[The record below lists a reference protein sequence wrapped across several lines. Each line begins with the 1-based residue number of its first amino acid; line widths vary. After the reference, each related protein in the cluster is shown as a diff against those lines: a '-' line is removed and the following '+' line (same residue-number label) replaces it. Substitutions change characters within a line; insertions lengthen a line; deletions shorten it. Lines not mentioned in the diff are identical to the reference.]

1 MKRTL
6 KTVAT
11 VALAGFVVASC
22 SSLNKMKRLEKN
34 IAYKVTPEMLEA
46 KGGQVDLKIDATIP
60 AKYFNKKV
68 TLVATPVLKFQNGG
82 EKAYEPKTFQGE
94 KVQGN
99 NEVVPYATEKTV
111 NYSGTVPFEEGMR
124 VSGLYVKFQGSKG
137 KKSADYESRK
147 IADGVIATATMV
159 NNAPAIAIGA
169 DQFERI
175 TKEEQEAAIYYLINS
190 AQIRTKEMSSK
201 EIKAMEKFIKDAKAA
216 EDMELK
222 NIQIQSYASPDGPM
236 SFNEN
241 LANNREGAADKFVKN
256 NMKKNKVEEYKDLD
270 FFKKY
275 VVAEDWEGF
284 KKAMEES
291 NIRDKELILRVLAM
305 YSDPEVREREI
316 KNISSA
322 YSVVAEQILPKL
334 RRSKFVVNAER
345 IGKSDEEIRNLAK
358 SNPSALNVE
367 ELLYAATLFDNNGD
381 KLAIYE
387 AAMRQFPNDWRG
399 FNDAG
404 MILFETGKVAQAKA
418 DFEKANAL
426 SANNKTIKNNLGAV
440 ELINGNVKE
449 AEVLFGA
456 ATGAGNEVNYNKGI
470 VAIMKGDYKAAVDYF
485 GKCNCVNAALA
496 NILAG
501 NNNEA
506 AKKLNEG
513 KDDSALAS
521 YLKAVIAARNN
532 DNSAVLSN
540 LKTACSKDAS
550 MKKLAATDMEFAKLF
565 DNADFQAIVQYK
577 AADFISAA
585 FFIFLFRTIFSF
597 SLSLTYFSRLL
608 FYIC

>member
-6 KTVAT
+6 RTVAVLT
-11 VALAGFVVASC
+11 LAGVVISSC
-22 SSLNKMKRLEKN
+22 ASLNKMKKMEKN
-34 IAYKVTPEMLEA
+34 IAYKVTPEVLEA
-46 KGGQVDLKIDATIP
+46 KGGQVDVKIDATIP

-99 NEVVPYATEKTV
+99 NEVVPYTTEKTV
-111 NYSGTVPFEEGMR
+111 SYSGSVPFEEAMR
-124 VSGLYVKFQGSKG
+124 VSGLYVKFVGSKG
-137 KKSADYESRK
+137 AKSVDYESRK
-147 IADGVIATATMV
+147 IADGVIATATLV
-159 NNAPAIAIGA
+159 DNTPAAAIGA
-169 DQFERI
+169 DKFERI

-190 AQIRTKEMSSK
+190 AQIRTKEIKSGD
-201 EIKAMEKFIKDAKAA
+201 IKALEKFIKDAKVA

-236 SFNEN
+236 SLNEK
-241 LANNREGAADKFVKN
+241 LANNRENAADKFVKN
-256 NMKKNKVEEYKDLD
+256 NMKKNKVDEYKNLD

-305 YSDPEVREREI
+305 HSDPEVREREI

-322 YSVVAEQILPKL
+322 FSTIADQILPKL

-345 IGKSDEEIRNLAK
+345 IGKSDEEIRDLAK
-358 SNPSALNVE
+358 SNPAELNVE

-387 AAMRQFPNDWRG
+387 TAMKQFPSDWRG

-404 MILFETGKVAQAKA
+404 MILFEMGKIEQAKA
-418 DFEKANAL
+418 NFQKADQMA
-426 SANNKTIKNNLGAV
+426 ANNKVIKNNLGAV
-440 ELINGNVKE
+440 ELKNGNVKE

-456 ATGAGNEVNYNKGI
+456 ATGVGNEVNYNKGI

-485 GKCNCVNAALA
+485 GKCNCENAALA
-496 NILAG
+496 NLLAG
-501 NNNEA
+501 NNSEA
-506 AKKLNEG
+506 AKKLSEN
-513 KDDSALAS
+513 KSDSALAA
-521 YLKAVIAARNN
+521 YLKAVVAARNN
-532 DNSAVLSN
+532 DTNAVLSN
-540 LKTACSKDAS
+540 LKAACAKDAA
-550 MKKLAATDMEFAKLF
+550 MKQLAATDLEFAKLF
-565 DNADFQAIVQYK
+565 DNADFKAIVK
-577 AADFISAA
+577 
-585 FFIFLFRTIFSF
+585 
-597 SLSLTYFSRLL
+597 
-608 FYIC
+608 

>member
-82 EKAYEPKTFQGE
+82 EKAYDPKTFQGE

-99 NEVVPYATEKTV
+99 NEVVPYATEKNV

-222 NIQIQSYASPDGPM
+222 NIQIQSYASP
-236 SFNEN
+236 
-241 LANNREGAADKFVKN
+241 
-256 NMKKNKVEEYKDLD
+256 Y
-270 FFKKY
+270 
-275 VVAEDWEGF
+275 
-284 KKAMEES
+284 
-291 NIRDKELILRVLAM
+291 
-305 YSDPEVREREI
+305 
-316 KNISSA
+316 
-322 YSVVAEQILPKL
+322 
-334 RRSKFVVNAER
+334 
-345 IGKSDEEIRNLAK
+345 
-358 SNPSALNVE
+358 ALNVE

-565 DNADFQAIVQYK
+565 DNADFQAIVK
-577 AADFISAA
+577 
-585 FFIFLFRTIFSF
+585 
-597 SLSLTYFSRLL
+597 
-608 FYIC
+608 

>member
-1 MKRTL
+1 MKRKVLIFGLCLLEVTC
-6 KTVAT
+6 
-11 VALAGFVVASC
+11 ALS
-22 SSLNKMKRLEKN
+22 
-34 IAYKVTPEMLEA
+34 A
-46 KGGQVDLKIDATIP
+46 KD
-60 AKYFNKKV
+60 
-68 TLVATPVLKFQNGG
+68 
-82 EKAYEPKTFQGE
+82 
-94 KVQGN
+94 
-99 NEVVPYATEKTV
+99 
-111 NYSGTVPFEEGMR
+111 
-124 VSGLYVKFQGSKG
+124 
-137 KKSADYESRK
+137 KKSIPLY
-147 IADGVIATATMV
+147 
-159 NNAPAIAIGA
+159 
-169 DQFERI
+169 
-175 TKEEQEAAIYYLINS
+175 
-190 AQIRTKEMSSK
+190 
-201 EIKAMEKFIKDAKAA
+201 KDAKAPI
-216 EDMELK
+216 EKRIDDLISRMTLEEKILQL
-222 NIQIQSYASPDGPM
+222 NQYTLGR
-236 SFNEN
+236 
-241 LANNREGAADKFVKN
+241 NNNVN
-256 NMKKNKVEEYKDLD
+256 NVGEEVNKVPSEIGSLIYFDINPELRNSMQ
-270 FFKKY
+270 
-275 VVAEDWEGF
+275 

-565 DNADFQAIVQYK
+565 DNADFQAIVK
-577 AADFISAA
+577 
-585 FFIFLFRTIFSF
+585 
-597 SLSLTYFSRLL
+597 
-608 FYIC
+608 

>member
-6 KTVAT
+6 RTVAVFT
-11 VALAGFVVASC
+11 LAGFVISSC
-22 SSLNKMKRLEKN
+22 ASLNKMKKMEKD
-34 IAYKVTPEMLEA
+34 IAYKVTPEVLEA

-99 NEVVPYATEKTV
+99 NEVVPYAESKTV
-111 NYSGTVPFEEGMR
+111 SYNGSVPFEEGMR
-124 VSGLYVKFQGSKG
+124 VSGLYVKFVGSKG
-137 KKSADYESRK
+137 AKSVDYESRK
-147 IADGVIATATMV
+147 IADGVLATATMV

-190 AQIRTKEMSSK
+190 AQIRTKEIKSE

-236 SFNEN
+236 SLNEK
-241 LANNREGAADKFVKN
+241 LADNREGAADKFVKN
-256 NMKKNKVEEYKDLD
+256 SMKKNKIDEYKNLD

-284 KKAMEES
+284 KKAMEAS

-305 YSDPEVREREI
+305 HSDPEVREREI

-322 YSVVAEQILPKL
+322 FSTIADQILPKL
-334 RRSKFVVNAER
+334 RRSKFIVNAER
-345 IGKSDEEIRNLAK
+345 IGKSDEQIRDLAK

-367 ELLYAATLFDNNGD
+367 ELLCAATLFDNNGD

-387 AAMRQFPNDWRG
+387 TAMKQFPNDWRG

-404 MILFETGKVAQAKA
+404 MILFEMGKVDQAKA
-418 DFEKANAL
+418 DFQKADQM
-426 SANNKTIKNNLGAV
+426 SANNKVVKNNLGAV
-440 ELINGNVKE
+440 ALKNGNVKE

-456 ATGAGNEVNYNKGI
+456 ATGAGDEVNYNKGI
-470 VAIMKGDYKAAVDYF
+470 VAIMNGDYKAAVDYF
-485 GKCNCVNAALA
+485 GKCNCENAALA
-496 NILAG
+496 NLLAG

-506 AKKLNEG
+506 AKKLNDNKSE
-513 KDDSALAS
+513 SALSS
-521 YLKAVIAARNN
+521 YLKAVVAARNN
-532 DNSAVLSN
+532 DTNAVLSN
-540 LKTACSKDAS
+540 LKAACAKDAA
-550 MKKLAATDMEFAKLF
+550 MKQLAATDLEFAKLF
-565 DNADFQAIVQYK
+565 ENADFKAIVK
-577 AADFISAA
+577 
-585 FFIFLFRTIFSF
+585 
-597 SLSLTYFSRLL
+597 
-608 FYIC
+608 

>member
-1 MKRTL
+1 M
-6 KTVAT
+6 
-11 VALAGFVVASC
+11 
-22 SSLNKMKRLEKN
+22 
-34 IAYKVTPEMLEA
+34 AY
-46 KGGQVDLKIDATIP
+46 
-60 AKYFNKKV
+60 
-68 TLVATPVLKFQNGG
+68 
-82 EKAYEPKTFQGE
+82 
-94 KVQGN
+94 
-99 NEVVPYATEKTV
+99 
-111 NYSGTVPFEEGMR
+111 
-124 VSGLYVKFQGSKG
+124 
-137 KKSADYESRK
+137 
-147 IADGVIATATMV
+147 
-159 NNAPAIAIGA
+159 
-169 DQFERI
+169 
-175 TKEEQEAAIYYLINS
+175 
-190 AQIRTKEMSSK
+190 
-201 EIKAMEKFIKDAKAA
+201 
-216 EDMELK
+216 
-222 NIQIQSYASPDGPM
+222 
-236 SFNEN
+236 
-241 LANNREGAADKFVKN
+241 
-256 NMKKNKVEEYKDLD
+256 
-270 FFKKY
+270 
-275 VVAEDWEGF
+275 
-284 KKAMEES
+284 
-291 NIRDKELILRVLAM
+291 
-305 YSDPEVREREI
+305 
-316 KNISSA
+316 
-322 YSVVAEQILPKL
+322 
-334 RRSKFVVNAER
+334 
-345 IGKSDEEIRNLAK
+345 
-358 SNPSALNVE
+358 
-367 ELLYAATLFDNNGD
+367 TLFDNNGD

-565 DNADFQAIVQYK
+565 DNADFQAIVK
-577 AADFISAA
+577 
-585 FFIFLFRTIFSF
+585 
-597 SLSLTYFSRLL
+597 
-608 FYIC
+608 

>member
-6 KTVAT
+6 RTVAVLT
-11 VALAGFVVASC
+11 LAGFVISSC
-22 SSLNKMKRLEKN
+22 ASLNKMKKMEKN
-34 IAYKVTPEMLEA
+34 IAYKVTPEVLEA
-46 KGGQVDLKIDATIP
+46 KGGQVDVKIDATIP

-99 NEVVPYATEKTV
+99 NEVVAYKEGKTV
-111 NYSGTVPFEEGMR
+111 SYSGQVPYEEGMR
-124 VSGLYVKFQGSKG
+124 VSGLYVKFVGSKG
-137 KKSADYESRK
+137 AKTVDYESRK
-147 IADGVIATATMV
+147 IADGVLSTATLV
-159 NNAPAIAIGA
+159 NNAPATAIGA
-169 DQFERI
+169 DKFERI

-190 AQIRTKEMSSK
+190 AQIRTKEIKS
-201 EIKAMEKFIKDAKAA
+201 EDIKAMEKFIKDAKAA

-222 NIQIQSYASPDGPM
+222 NVQIQSYASPDGPM
-236 SFNEN
+236 SLNEK

-305 YSDPEVREREI
+305 HSDPEVREREI

-322 YSVVAEQILPKL
+322 FSTIADQILPKL
-334 RRSKFVVNAER
+334 RRSKFVVNADR
-345 IGKSDEEIRNLAK
+345 IGKSDEQIRSLAK
-358 SNPSALNVE
+358 SNPAELNVE

-381 KLAIYE
+381 KLAVYE
-387 AAMRQFPNDWRG
+387 TAMKQFPNDWRG

-404 MILFETGKVAQAKA
+404 MILFEMGKVDQAKA
-418 DFEKANAL
+418 DFQKADQL
-426 SANNKTIKNNLGAV
+426 SANNKVVKNNLGAV
-440 ELINGNVKE
+440 ELKNGNVKE

-456 ATGAGNEVNYNKGI
+456 ATGVGNEVNYNKGI

-485 GKCNCVNAALA
+485 GKCNCENAALA
-496 NILAG
+496 NLLAG

-506 AKKLNEG
+506 AKKLSANKSE
-513 KDDSALAS
+513 SALSA
-521 YLKAVIAARNN
+521 YLKAVVAARNN
-532 DNSAVLSN
+532 DTNAVLSN
-540 LKTACSKDAS
+540 LKVACAKDAA
-550 MKKLAATDMEFAKLF
+550 MKQLAATDLEFAKLF
-565 DNADFQAIVQYK
+565 DNADFKAIVK
-577 AADFISAA
+577 
-585 FFIFLFRTIFSF
+585 
-597 SLSLTYFSRLL
+597 
-608 FYIC
+608 

>member
-6 KTVAT
+6 RTVA
-11 VALAGFVVASC
+11 VLALAGFVISSC
-22 SSLNKMKRLEKN
+22 ASLNKMKKMEGD

-46 KGGQVDLKIDATIP
+46 KGGQVDVKIDATIP

-99 NEVVPYATEKTV
+99 NEVVPYAAGKTV
-111 NYSGTVPFEEGMR
+111 SYSGQVPFEEGMR
-124 VSGLYVKFQGSKG
+124 VSGLYIKFVGSKG
-137 KKSADYESRK
+137 AKSVDYESRK
-147 IADGVIATATMV
+147 IADGVLATATLV
-159 NNAPAIAIGA
+159 NNAPATAIGA
-169 DQFERI
+169 DKFERI

-190 AQIRTKEMSSK
+190 AQIRTKEMKS
-201 EIKAMEKFIKDAKAA
+201 EDIKAMEKFIKDAKAA

-236 SFNEN
+236 SLNEK
-241 LANNREGAADKFVKN
+241 LADNREGAADKFVKN
-256 NMKKNKVEEYKDLD
+256 NMKKNKVDEYKDLD

-305 YSDPEVREREI
+305 HSDPEVREREI

-322 YSVVAEQILPKL
+322 YSVVADQILPKL
-334 RRSKFVVNAER
+334 RRSKFVVNADR
-345 IGKSDEEIRNLAK
+345 IGKSDEQIRDLAK
-358 SNPSALNVE
+358 SNPSELNVE

-381 KLAIYE
+381 KLAVYE
-387 AAMRQFPNDWRG
+387 AAMKQFPNDWRG

-404 MILFETGKVAQAKA
+404 MVLFEMGKVNEAKA
-418 DFEKANAL
+418 DFQKADQL
-426 SANNKTIKNNLGAV
+426 SANNKTVKNNLGAV
-440 ELINGNVKE
+440 ELKNGNLKD

-456 ATGAGNEVNYNKGI
+456 ATGVGNEVNYNKGI

-485 GKCNCVNAALA
+485 GNCNCDNAALA
-496 NILAG
+496 NLLAG

-506 AKKLNEG
+506 AKKLNAN
-513 KDDSALAS
+513 KDDSALGS
-521 YLKAVIAARNN
+521 YLKAVVAARNN
-532 DNSAVLSN
+532 DTNAVLSN
-540 LKTACSKDAS
+540 LKAACSKDAS
-550 MKKLAATDMEFAKLF
+550 MKQLAATDLEFAKLF
-565 DNADFQAIVQYK
+565 ENADFKAIVQ
-577 AADFISAA
+577 
-585 FFIFLFRTIFSF
+585 
-597 SLSLTYFSRLL
+597 
-608 FYIC
+608 

>member
-6 KTVAT
+6 RTVAVFT
-11 VALAGFVVASC
+11 LAGFVISSC
-22 SSLNKMKRLEKN
+22 ASLNKMKKMEKD
-34 IAYKVTPEMLEA
+34 IAYKVTPEVLEA

-99 NEVVPYATEKTV
+99 NEVVPYAESKTV
-111 NYSGTVPFEEGMR
+111 SYNGSVPFEEGMR
-124 VSGLYVKFQGSKG
+124 VSGLYVKFVGSKG
-137 KKSADYESRK
+137 AKSVDYESRK
-147 IADGVIATATMV
+147 IADGVLATATMV

-190 AQIRTKEMSSK
+190 AQIRTKEIKSE

-236 SFNEN
+236 SLNEK
-241 LANNREGAADKFVKN
+241 LADNREGAADKFVKN
-256 NMKKNKVEEYKDLD
+256 SMKKNKIDEYKNLD

-284 KKAMEES
+284 KKAMEAS

-305 YSDPEVREREI
+305 HSDPEVREREI

-322 YSVVAEQILPKL
+322 FSTIADQILPKL
-334 RRSKFVVNAER
+334 RRSKFIVNAER
-345 IGKSDEEIRNLAK
+345 IGKSDEQIRDLAK

-387 AAMRQFPNDWRG
+387 TAMKQFPNDWRG

-404 MILFETGKVAQAKA
+404 MILFEMGKVDQAKA
-418 DFEKANAL
+418 DFQKADQM
-426 SANNKTIKNNLGAV
+426 SANNKVVKNNLGAV
-440 ELINGNVKE
+440 ALKNGNVKE
-449 AEVLFGA
+449 AEVLCGA
-456 ATGAGNEVNYNKGI
+456 ATGAGDEVNYNKGI
-470 VAIMKGDYKAAVDYF
+470 VAIMNGDYKAAVDYF
-485 GKCNCVNAALA
+485 GKCNCENAALA
-496 NILAG
+496 NLLAG

-506 AKKLNEG
+506 AKKLNDNKSE
-513 KDDSALAS
+513 SALSS
-521 YLKAVIAARNN
+521 YLKAVVAARNN
-532 DNSAVLSN
+532 DTNAVLSN
-540 LKTACSKDAS
+540 LKAACAKDAA
-550 MKKLAATDMEFAKLF
+550 MKQLAATDLEFAKLF
-565 DNADFQAIVQYK
+565 ENADFKAIVK
-577 AADFISAA
+577 
-585 FFIFLFRTIFSF
+585 
-597 SLSLTYFSRLL
+597 
-608 FYIC
+608 

>member
-6 KTVAT
+6 RTVAVLT
-11 VALAGFVVASC
+11 LAGVVISSC
-22 SSLNKMKRLEKN
+22 ASLNKMKKMEKN
-34 IAYKVTPEMLEA
+34 IAYKVTPEVLEA
-46 KGGQVDLKIDATIP
+46 KGGQVDVKIDATIP

-111 NYSGTVPFEEGMR
+111 SYSGSVPFEEAMR
-124 VSGLYVKFQGSKG
+124 VSGLYVKFVGSKG
-137 KKSADYESRK
+137 AKSVDYESRK
-147 IADGVIATATMV
+147 IADGVIATATLV
-159 NNAPAIAIGA
+159 DNTPAAAIGA
-169 DQFERI
+169 DKFERI

-190 AQIRTKEMSSK
+190 AQIRTKEIKSGD
-201 EIKAMEKFIKDAKAA
+201 IKALEKFIKDAKVA

-236 SFNEN
+236 SLNEK
-241 LANNREGAADKFVKN
+241 LANNRENAADKFVKN
-256 NMKKNKVEEYKDLD
+256 NMKKNKVDEYKNLD

-305 YSDPEVREREI
+305 HSDPEVREREI

-322 YSVVAEQILPKL
+322 FSTIADQILPKL

-345 IGKSDEEIRNLAK
+345 IGKSDEEIRDLAK
-358 SNPSALNVE
+358 SNPAELNVE

-387 AAMRQFPNDWRG
+387 TAMKQFPSDWRG

-404 MILFETGKVAQAKA
+404 MILFEMGKIEQAKA
-418 DFEKANAL
+418 NFQKADQMA
-426 SANNKTIKNNLGAV
+426 ANNKVIKNNLGAV
-440 ELINGNVKE
+440 ELKNGNVKE

-456 ATGAGNEVNYNKGI
+456 ATGVGNEVNYNKGI

-485 GKCNCVNAALA
+485 GKCNCENAALA
-496 NILAG
+496 NLLAG
-501 NNNEA
+501 NNSEA
-506 AKKLNEG
+506 AKKLSEN
-513 KDDSALAS
+513 KSDSALAA
-521 YLKAVIAARNN
+521 YLKAVVAARNN
-532 DNSAVLSN
+532 DTNAVLSN
-540 LKTACSKDAS
+540 LKAACAKDAA
-550 MKKLAATDMEFAKLF
+550 MKQLAATDLEFAKLF
-565 DNADFQAIVQYK
+565 DNADFKAIVK
-577 AADFISAA
+577 
-585 FFIFLFRTIFSF
+585 
-597 SLSLTYFSRLL
+597 
-608 FYIC
+608 

>member
-6 KTVAT
+6 RTVAVLT
-11 VALAGFVVASC
+11 LAGFVISSC
-22 SSLNKMKRLEKN
+22 ASLNKMKKMEKD

-46 KGGQVDLKIDATIP
+46 KGGQVDVKIDATIP

-99 NEVVPYATEKTV
+99 NEVVPYAAGKTV
-111 NYSGTVPFEEGMR
+111 SYSGQVPFEEGMR
-124 VSGLYVKFQGSKG
+124 VSGLYIKFVGSKG
-137 KKSADYESRK
+137 AKSVDYESRK
-147 IADGVIATATMV
+147 IADGVLATATLV
-159 NNAPAIAIGA
+159 NNAPATAIGA
-169 DQFERI
+169 DKFERI

-190 AQIRTKEMSSK
+190 AQIRTKEMKS
-201 EIKAMEKFIKDAKAA
+201 EDIKAMEKFIKDAKAA

-236 SFNEN
+236 SLNEK
-241 LANNREGAADKFVKN
+241 LADNREGAADKFVKN
-256 NMKKNKVEEYKDLD
+256 NMKKNKVDEYKDLD

-305 YSDPEVREREI
+305 HSDPEVREREI

-322 YSVVAEQILPKL
+322 YSVVADQILPKL
-334 RRSKFVVNAER
+334 RRSKFVVNADR
-345 IGKSDEEIRNLAK
+345 IGKSDEQIRDLAK
-358 SNPSALNVE
+358 SNPSELNVE

-381 KLAIYE
+381 KLAVYE
-387 AAMRQFPNDWRG
+387 AAMKQFPNDWRG

-404 MILFETGKVAQAKA
+404 MVLFEMGKVNEAKA
-418 DFEKANAL
+418 DFQKADQL
-426 SANNKTIKNNLGAV
+426 SANNKTVKNNLGAV
-440 ELINGNVKE
+440 ELKNGNLKD

-456 ATGAGNEVNYNKGI
+456 ATGVGNEVNYNKGI

-485 GKCNCVNAALA
+485 GNCNCDNAALA
-496 NILAG
+496 NLLAG

-506 AKKLNEG
+506 AKKLNAN
-513 KDDSALAS
+513 KDDSALGS
-521 YLKAVIAARNN
+521 YLKAVVAARNN
-532 DNSAVLSN
+532 DTNAVLSN
-540 LKTACSKDAS
+540 LKAACSKDAS
-550 MKKLAATDMEFAKLF
+550 MKQLAATDLEFAKLF
-565 DNADFQAIVQYK
+565 ENADFKAIVQ
-577 AADFISAA
+577 
-585 FFIFLFRTIFSF
+585 
-597 SLSLTYFSRLL
+597 
-608 FYIC
+608 

>member
-6 KTVAT
+6 RTVAVFT
-11 VALAGFVVASC
+11 LAGFVISSC
-22 SSLNKMKRLEKN
+22 ASLNKMKKMEKD
-34 IAYKVTPEMLEA
+34 IAYKVTPEVLEA
-46 KGGQVDLKIDATIP
+46 KGCQVDLKIDATIP

-99 NEVVPYATEKTV
+99 NEVVPYAESKTV
-111 NYSGTVPFEEGMR
+111 SYNGSVPFEEGMR
-124 VSGLYVKFQGSKG
+124 VSGLYVKFVGSKG
-137 KKSADYESRK
+137 AKSVDYESRK
-147 IADGVIATATMV
+147 IADGVLATATMV

-190 AQIRTKEMSSK
+190 AQIRTKEIKS
-201 EIKAMEKFIKDAKAA
+201 EDIKAMEKFIKDAKAA

-236 SFNEN
+236 SLNEK
-241 LANNREGAADKFVKN
+241 LADNREGAADKFVKN
-256 NMKKNKVEEYKDLD
+256 SMKKNKIDEYKNLD

-284 KKAMEES
+284 KKAMEAS

-305 YSDPEVREREI
+305 HSDPEVREREI

-322 YSVVAEQILPKL
+322 FSTIADQILPKL
-334 RRSKFVVNAER
+334 RRSKFIVNAER
-345 IGKSDEEIRNLAK
+345 IGKSDEQIRDLAK

-387 AAMRQFPNDWRG
+387 TAMKQFPNDWRG

-404 MILFETGKVAQAKA
+404 MILFEMGKVDQAKA
-418 DFEKANAL
+418 DFQKADQM
-426 SANNKTIKNNLGAV
+426 SANNKVVKNNLGAV
-440 ELINGNVKE
+440 ALKNGNVKE

-456 ATGAGNEVNYNKGI
+456 ATGVGNEVNYNKGI
-470 VAIMKGDYKAAVDYF
+470 VAIMNGDYKAAVDYF
-485 GKCNCVNAALA
+485 GKCNCENAALA
-496 NILAG
+496 NLLAG

-506 AKKLNEG
+506 AKKLNDN
-513 KDDSALAS
+513 KSDSALSS
-521 YLKAVIAARNN
+521 YLKAVVAARNN
-532 DNSAVLSN
+532 DTNAVLSN
-540 LKTACSKDAS
+540 LKAACAKDAA
-550 MKKLAATDMEFAKLF
+550 MKQLAATDLEFAKLF
-565 DNADFQAIVQYK
+565 ENADFKAIVK
-577 AADFISAA
+577 
-585 FFIFLFRTIFSF
+585 
-597 SLSLTYFSRLL
+597 
-608 FYIC
+608 

>member
-6 KTVAT
+6 RTVA
-11 VALAGFVVASC
+11 VLALAGFVISSC
-22 SSLNKMKRLEKN
+22 ASLNKMKKMEGD

-46 KGGQVDLKIDATIP
+46 KGGQVDVKIDATIP

-99 NEVVPYATEKTV
+99 NEVVPYAAGKTV
-111 NYSGTVPFEEGMR
+111 SYSGQVPFEEGMR
-124 VSGLYVKFQGSKG
+124 VSGLYIKFVGSKG
-137 KKSADYESRK
+137 AKSVDYESRK
-147 IADGVIATATMV
+147 IADGVLATATLV
-159 NNAPAIAIGA
+159 NNAPATAVGA
-169 DQFERI
+169 DKFERI

-190 AQIRTKEMSSK
+190 AQIRTKEMKS
-201 EIKAMEKFIKDAKAA
+201 EDIKAMEKFIKDAKAA

-236 SFNEN
+236 SLNEK
-241 LANNREGAADKFVKN
+241 LADNREGAADKFVKN
-256 NMKKNKVEEYKDLD
+256 NMKKNKVDEYKDLD

-305 YSDPEVREREI
+305 HSDPEVREREI

-322 YSVVAEQILPKL
+322 YSVVADQILPKL
-334 RRSKFVVNAER
+334 RRSKFVVNADR
-345 IGKSDEEIRNLAK
+345 IGKSDEQIRDLAK
-358 SNPSALNVE
+358 SNPSELNVE

-381 KLAIYE
+381 KLAVYE
-387 AAMRQFPNDWRG
+387 AAMKQFPNDWRG

-404 MILFETGKVAQAKA
+404 MVLFEMGKVNEAKA
-418 DFEKANAL
+418 DFQKADQL
-426 SANNKTIKNNLGAV
+426 SANNKTVKNNLGAV
-440 ELINGNVKE
+440 ELKNGNLKD

-456 ATGAGNEVNYNKGI
+456 ATGVGNEVNYNKGI

-485 GKCNCVNAALA
+485 GNCNCDNAALA
-496 NILAG
+496 NLLAG

-506 AKKLNEG
+506 AKKLNAN
-513 KDDSALAS
+513 KDDSALGS
-521 YLKAVIAARNN
+521 YLKAVVAARNN
-532 DNSAVLSN
+532 DTNAVLSN
-540 LKTACSKDAS
+540 LKAACSKDAS
-550 MKKLAATDMEFAKLF
+550 MKQLAATDLEFAKLF
-565 DNADFQAIVQYK
+565 ENADFKAIVQ
-577 AADFISAA
+577 
-585 FFIFLFRTIFSF
+585 
-597 SLSLTYFSRLL
+597 
-608 FYIC
+608 

>member
-6 KTVAT
+6 RTVAVFT
-11 VALAGFVVASC
+11 LAGFVISSC
-22 SSLNKMKRLEKN
+22 ASLNKMKKMEKD
-34 IAYKVTPEMLEA
+34 IAYKVTPEVLEA

-99 NEVVPYATEKTV
+99 NEVVPYAESKTV
-111 NYSGTVPFEEGMR
+111 SYNGSVPFEEGMR
-124 VSGLYVKFQGSKG
+124 VSGLYVKFVGSKG
-137 KKSADYESRK
+137 AKSVDYESRK
-147 IADGVIATATMV
+147 IADGVLATATMV

-190 AQIRTKEMSSK
+190 AQIRTKEIKSE

-236 SFNEN
+236 SLNEK
-241 LANNREGAADKFVKN
+241 LADNREGAADKFVKN
-256 NMKKNKVEEYKDLD
+256 SMKKNKIDEYKNLD

-284 KKAMEES
+284 KKAMEAS

-305 YSDPEVREREI
+305 HSDPEVREREI
-316 KNISSA
+316 RNIASA
-322 YSVVAEQILPKL
+322 FAVVADQILPKL
-334 RRSKFVVNAER
+334 RRSLFVVNTEL
-345 IGKSDEEIRNLAK
+345 IGKSDDELKALAK
-358 SNPSALNVE
+358 SSPAELNVE
-367 ELLYAATLFDNNGD
+367 ELLYSATLFDNNND

-387 AAMRQFPNDWRG
+387 TCMRQFPNDWRG

-404 MILFETGKVAQAKA
+404 MVQFEMGNIAAAQSN
-418 DFEKANAL
+418 FNKANSM
-426 SANNKTIKNNLGAV
+426 SANNPVVQNNLGAV
-440 ELINGNVKE
+440 ALKNGDLKQ
-449 AEVLFGA
+449 AEIYFGA
-456 ATGAGNEVNYNKGI
+456 ATGAGDEVNYNKGI
-470 VAIMKGDYKAAVDYF
+470 VAIKSGDYAAAVNYF
-485 GKCNCVNAALA
+485 GQCNCVNAALA
-496 NILAG
+496 NVLAG

-506 AKKLNEG
+506 LKKLNAEN
-513 KDDSALAS
+513 KECPMSY
-521 YLKAVIAARNN
+521 YLKAVIGARTN
-532 DNSAVLSN
+532 DATAVIEN
-540 LKTACSKDAS
+540 LRKACSLDGSFKQ
-550 MKKLAATDMEFAKLF
+550 LAATDMEFAKF
-565 DNADFQAIVQYK
+565 FENN
-577 AADFISAA
+577 DFIA
-585 FFIFLFRTIFSF
+585 ITK
-597 SLSLTYFSRLL
+597 
-608 FYIC
+608 

>member
-6 KTVAT
+6 KTVAIFT
-11 VALAGFVVASC
+11 LAGFVISSC
-22 SSLNKMKRLEKN
+22 ASLNKMKKMEKN

-46 KGGQVDLKIDATIP
+46 KGGQVDVKIDATIP

-99 NEVVPYATEKTV
+99 NEVVPYAAGKTV
-111 NYSGTVPFEEGMR
+111 SYSGSVPFEESMR
-124 VSGLYVKFQGSKG
+124 VSGLYVKFVGSKG
-137 KKSADYESRK
+137 AKSVDYESRK
-147 IADGVIATATMV
+147 IADGVLATATLV
-159 NNAPAIAIGA
+159 NNDPATAIGA
-169 DQFERI
+169 DKFERI

-190 AQIRTKEMSSK
+190 AQIRTKEIKS
-201 EIKAMEKFIKDAKAA
+201 EDIKAMEKFIKDAKAA

-236 SFNEN
+236 SLNEK
-241 LANNREGAADKFVKN
+241 LADNREGAADKFVKT

-305 YSDPEVREREI
+305 HSDPEVREREI
-316 KNISSA
+316 KNISAAFSTIA
-322 YSVVAEQILPKL
+322 DQILPKL

-345 IGKSDEEIRNLAK
+345 IGKSDEQIRDLAK
-358 SNPSALNVE
+358 SNPAELNVE
-367 ELLYAATLFDNNGD
+367 ELLYAGTLFDNNAD
-381 KLAIYE
+381 KLAVYE
-387 AAMRQFPNDWRG
+387 AAMKQFPSDWRG

-404 MILFETGKVAQAKA
+404 MILFEMGKVADAKA
-418 DFEKANAL
+418 DFQKADQL
-426 SANNKTIKNNLGAV
+426 SANNKVVKNNLGAV
-440 ELINGNVKE
+440 ELKNGNIKE

-456 ATGAGNEVNYNKGI
+456 ATGVGNEVNYNKGI

-485 GKCNCVNAALA
+485 GKCNCENAALA
-496 NILAG
+496 NLLAG

-506 AKKLNEG
+506 AKKLSEN
-513 KDDSALAS
+513 KSDSALAA
-521 YLKAVIAARNN
+521 YLKAVVAARNN
-532 DNSAVLSN
+532 DTNAALAN
-540 LKTACSKDAS
+540 LKTACAKDAA
-550 MKKLAATDMEFAKLF
+550 MKQLAATDLEFAKLF
-565 DNADFQAIVQYK
+565 DNADFK
-577 AADFISAA
+577 A
-585 FFIFLFRTIFSF
+585 LVK
-597 SLSLTYFSRLL
+597 
-608 FYIC
+608 